1 MQKLVI
7 GDFAPLTY
15 ACDEAV
21 NTLCTNLSFSGDKTK
36 KIIFTSCH
44 ASEGKTFTTMNVM
57 RTLANLGY
65 AVVLVDADLR
75 RSVIKERYGLT
86 GVDKGLSHYL
96 AGRAEIEDVLY
107 ETNIPGA
114 YMIPVGK
121 TVSNALPLLNS
132 ARCKE
137 LLDYL
142 AGEADYVLVDA
153 APVGTVIDAAQIA
166 KYCDGTALVIKYNSV
181 TRKELVDVKEQ
192 LEQTGCPILGTVLV
206 MVEYD
211 NYLNKNY
218 YYKSYYSHYDSYYK
232 NEGEKSGKEHHHH
245 HSTEKKQTK

>member
-36 KIIFTSCH
+36 KIMFTSCH

-75 RSVIKERYGLT
+75 RSVIKERYGIT

-96 AGRAEIEDVLY
+96 AGRAEIDEVLY

-132 ARCKE
+132 VRFGE

-142 AGEADYVLVDA
+142 AREADYVLIDA

-166 KYCDGTALVIKYNSV
+166 KHCDGTAVVIKYNTVS
-181 TRKELVDVKEQ
+181 RKELIDVKEQ
-192 LEQTGCPILGTVLV
+192 LEQTGCPILGTVLS

-218 YYKSYYSHYDSYYK
+218 YYKSYYSHYDTYYK
-232 NEGEKSGKEHHHH
+232 NEENGEKKEHHS
-245 HSTEKKQTK
+245 HSTSKK